1 MNKMKIREIPVYE
14 ECEVEAKTIDST
26 TGTIDRKTIGRC
38 LLTLAAGY
46 AGKHEVVDGD
56 GTPIVTVESFGKDE
70 DAVKEIEV
78 VVELVGGMKS
88 LASYKFFG
96 GYKAENRENPGVT
109 DIFVEDGAQIAKI
122 VACAER
128 MCRDHSEVDGMWQI
142 VEKSTGKRVFLR
154 KIATNLSKTGKI
166 ED

>member
-14 ECEVEAKTIDST
+14 ECEIEAKTIDST

-70 DAVKEIEV
+70 DAVKEVEV

-88 LASYKFFG
+88 LASFKFFG
-96 GYKAENRENPGVT
+96 GYMAPNRENAGVT
-109 DIFVEDGAQIAKI
+109 DIFVEDGAQINKI
-122 VACAER
+122 VACATR
-128 MCRDHSEVDGMWQI
+128 MADAHPECDGVWQI
-142 VEKSTGKRVFLR
+142 VDKDGKRVFLR

-166 ED
+166 EE